1 MGKQGTFVRMHIQT
15 KSSSR
20 ALISKSQK
28 KNRCIFK
35 AADSAPLV
43 CPGESNRY
51 AGRERTRDMRPLW
64 GSSTD
69 GLGSRVVDVT
79 FINNNQS
86 ITTEN
91 NNNHSGA

>member
-1 MGKQGTFVRMHIQT
+1 MGKTRNFCPHAHT
-15 KSSSR
+15 NKKLFSSAYFGR
-20 ALISKSQK
+20 KT
-28 KNRCIFK
+28 RYIFK

-69 GLGSRVVDVT
+69 GLGARVVDVT